1 MMPRL
6 RFFLLFFFFFFF
18 RPTYAR
24 RLLRVFLFCPFRV
37 DFRFAFFFFL
47 RKRPV
52 FLDRFVQ
59 VPFLTQAIIFSRPS
73 CHSLPS
79 WLRVLVS
86 GLVCYVPRAALVCL
100 PLIPPSG
107 LSAIN
112 RLCPHFLG
120 FSEADFHGTALDS
133 GCNCTGCIPPSTRP
147 DFPV

>member
-1 MMPRL
+1 MPGL

-59 VPFLTQAIIFSRPS
+59 VPFLTQAIISSR
-73 CHSLPS
+73 PS
-79 WLRVLVS
+79 WLRVRVS
-86 GLVCYVPRAALVCL
+86 GLACYVPRAALVCL

-112 RLCPHFLG
+112 RVCPPFLG
-120 FSEADFHGTALDS
+120 FSEADFHEIVLYS
-133 GCNCTGCIPPSTRP
+133 CCNCRGYIPPSTRP